1 MKVLRNGWWIA
12 WIALFAGLQA
22 TAETG
27 PGPSKQVRELQ
38 NRVEQMAHGYVT
50 EVEWTV
56 LLDEIA
62 AERDSAAKEGR
73 SADAFEIDLL
83 HAKAVGYLRRDWAQ
97 SLAILRNLRTEKR
110 ATPLP
115 GMNRVYLEEAAIL
128 ARIGDADAIAT
139 LIREFRASPYFDP
152 RAYPW
157 SGGQGPGD
165 PLIVIRPRTGGS
177 DSITVTAMEKFRR
190 EAQYPVGARPPDF
203 EMEDLNGR
211 RWTRDDLLGSVVV
224 LDFRLAHSAAD
235 AYRAGQSVRLT
246 KRCGSDLVILNVCLN
261 LDGEDLRRKAA
272 GARNETW
279 IPRGNAAGLLK
290 ALAIFG
296 DAQTIILDREGR
308 IAARLRDGGALE
320 QEVSRLFLKAY

>member
-1 MKVLRNGWWIA
+1 
-12 WIALFAGLQA
+12 
-22 TAETG
+22 
-27 PGPSKQVRELQ
+27 
-38 NRVEQMAHGYVT
+38 
-50 EVEWTV
+50 
-56 LLDEIA
+56 
-62 AERDSAAKEGR
+62 
-73 SADAFEIDLL
+73 
-83 HAKAVGYLRRDWAQ
+83 
-97 SLAILRNLRTEKR
+97 
-110 ATPLP
+110 
-115 GMNRVYLEEAAIL
+115 
-128 ARIGDADAIAT
+128 
-139 LIREFRASPYFDP
+139 
-152 RAYPW
+152 
-157 SGGQGPGD
+157 
-165 PLIVIRPRTGGS
+165 
-177 DSITVTAMEKFRR
+177 MEKFRR